1 MSGDANISEKLN
13 VLNSADLSVSRQE
26 LTKCCGSSSW
36 VNRML
41 EARPFQSAQSIIECA
56 DDIWFKL
63 APADWLEAF
72 THHPKIGDKASLEAK
87 FATTAH
93 WAENEQKGVNNADET
108 QLEDLAQLNDQYF
121 EKFGY
126 IFIVCATGKTA
137 GEMLSLLKERLPNLP
152 SEELKIAAKEQS
164 KITKIRLEKLLS

>member
-1 MSGDANISEKLN
+1 MSIDRNISEKLN
-13 VLNSADLSVSRQE
+13 DLNNAEIEVGRQE
-26 LTKCCGSSSW
+26 LTKCCGSSNW
-36 VNRML
+36 VSQML
-41 EARPFQSAQSIIECA
+41 EKRPFQSAQTLFDCA

-72 THHPKIGDKASLEAK
+72 GHHPKIGDTSALRAK
-87 FATTAH
+87 FATTAN
-93 WAENEQKGVNNADET
+93 WAENEQKGVKVAE
-108 QLEDLAQLNDQYF
+108 QSVLEDLAKFNEEYF

-137 GEMLSLLKERLPNLP
+137 DEMLSLLQERLSN
-152 SEELKIAAKEQS
+152 SASDEIKIASIEQS